1 MLSFIAPIS
10 EFATYSLYYLF
21 LFKFCFLEVSDTK
34 GLNLVG
40 CKILIT
46 MKLATCY
53 EIPHG

>member
-10 EFATYSLYYLF
+10 EFSTQF
-21 LFKFCFLEVSDTK
+21 LFSILSVSFHILLFSISDTK

-46 MKLATCY
+46 MKLETC
-53 EIPHG
+53 